1 MCQHNPA
8 CPSPEG
14 PDRAAARIRAAFP
27 GQGWSLL
34 CNGVVLF
41 DDAGAILPDRRVTQP
56 GATDPARLT
65 EPARLTGPAKPA
77 LAQAAVAHAPLT
89 PSRRRTEPVR
99 LAHAA

>member
-1 MCQHNPA
+1 MCEHLPT

-34 CNGVVLF
+34 CNGVVVF
-41 DDAGAILPDRRVTQP
+41 DDAGAILPDRRIV
-56 GATDPARLT
+56 
-65 EPARLTGPAKPA
+65 GPNR
-77 LAQAAVAHAPLT
+77 PLSGEFLSGH
-89 PSRRRTEPVR
+89 PNASP